1 MNITIDGRAS
11 TLYRGTGIGN
21 YTYQVLNNLN
31 QIDILNNYEVYISE
45 NSSLDLNLKNNF
57 SLKFSKPFTKNNFWE
72 DIKVPNEIDKNSN
85 LYHIPQNGIG
95 LLNNIAVPQIIT
107 LHDIIPLKM
116 PETVSH
122 NYLKIFDTELPKI
135 LNSIS
140 GIITVS
146 NYSKDDIHKTLGF
159 PKEKIFVTHLAAESQ
174 YKPLD
179 KSICKSFLKGN
190 YSINDDFILYV
201 GGFSPRKNISG
212 LIEAFSKA
220 LPSLP
225 STTKLVVIGRKGI
238 SYETY
243 KNRAITLGIE
253 DKVIFTGFIP
263 TKHMP
268 IFYNSASMLVYPS
281 FYEGFGLPPLEAM
294 ACGTPVISS
303 NLTSIPE
310 VVEDSTMLINPSDVS
325 DISKSIIELTNNID
339 FKNNLIQ
346 KGFLQSAKYNW
357 HNTAKETINA
367 YESTIELQ

>member
-31 QIDILNNYEVYISE
+31 QIDMLNNYNICITE
-45 NSSLDLNLKNNF
+45 NSTLDLNLKNNF
-57 SLKFSKPFTKNNFWE
+57 SLKFSKPFLKNNFWE
-72 DIKVPNEIDKNSN
+72 DIKIPNEIDTNSN

-95 LLNNIAVPQIIT
+95 LLDNIAVPQIIT

-116 PETVSH
+116 PETVSDA
-122 NYLKIFDTELPKI
+122 YLKIFDTELPKI

-174 YKPLD
+174 YKPLN
-179 KSICKSFLKGN
+179 KGVCKSFLKKIYN
-190 YSINDDFILYV
+190 INDDFILYV
-201 GGFSPRKNISG
+201 GGFSPRKNIAG

-225 STTKLVVIGRKGI
+225 TSTKLVVIGRKGI

-243 KNRAITLGIE
+243 KNRAISLGIS

-263 TKHMP
+263 TQHMP

-281 FYEGFGLPPLEAM
+281 FYEGFGLPPIEAM

-310 VVEDSTMLINPSDVS
+310 VVEDSTILINPSDVS

-339 FKNNLIQ
+339 FKNSLIE
-346 KGFLQSAKYNW
+346 KGFLQATKFNW
-357 HNTAKETINA
+357 HNTASETIKA
-367 YESTIELQ
+367 YESTIKSQ

>member
-1 MNITIDGRAS
+1 MNIAIDGRAS

-21 YTYQVLNNLN
+21 YTYQLLNNLN
-31 QIDILNNYEVYISE
+31 KIDTTHQYNVYISE
-45 NSSLDLNLKNNF
+45 NSKLDLNLKNNF
-57 SLKFSKPFTKNNFWE
+57 SLKFSEEFTKNNFWE
-72 DIKVPNEIDKNSN
+72 DIKSPNLIDVNSD

-95 LLNNIAVPQIIT
+95 ITNNSSIPQIIT

-116 PETVSH
+116 PETVSD
-122 NYLKIFDTELPKI
+122 NYLSIFDKELPKI

-179 KSICKSFLKGN
+179 KNTCKSFLKEN
-190 YSINDDFILYV
+190 YNLNDDYILYV
-201 GGFSPRKNISG
+201 GGFSPRKNILG
-212 LIEAFSKA
+212 LIDAFCTSY
-220 LPSLP
+220 PSLSP
-225 STTKLVVIGRKGI
+225 LTKLVVIGRKGV
-238 SYETY
+238 SYEIY
-243 KNRAITLGIE
+243 KNRAIALGIE

-263 TKHMP
+263 TNHMP
-268 IFYNSASMLVYPS
+268 IFYNSALMLVYPS
-281 FYEGFGLPPLEAM
+281 FYEGFGLPPIEAM

-310 VVEDSTMLINPSDVS
+310 VVDNSTMLINPSDVS
-325 DISKSIIELTNNID
+325 DISNSIIKLATDLD

-346 KGFLQSAKYNW
+346 KGLNQSAKFSW
-357 HNTAKETINA
+357 HKTARETINA
-367 YESTIELQ
+367 YENTIKLQ

>member
-21 YTYQVLNNLN
+21 YTYQLLNNIN
-31 QIDILNNYEVYISE
+31 QIDIVNQYNVYISE

-57 SLKFSKPFTKNNFWE
+57 SLKFSEEFTKNNFWE
-72 DIKVPNEIDKNSN
+72 DIKLPNLIDTNSN

-95 LLNNIAVPQIIT
+95 LSNNISVPQIIT

-116 PETVSH
+116 PETVSN

-146 NYSKDDIHKTLGF
+146 NYSKDDIHRTLGF

-174 YKPLD
+174 YKALD
-179 KSICKSFLKGN
+179 KKACKLFLKQHYNLDDN
-190 YSINDDFILYV
+190 YILYV
-201 GGFSPRKNISG
+201 GGFSPRKNILG
-212 LIEAFSKA
+212 LIDAFSKSIS
-220 LPSLP
+220 SLDP
-225 STTKLVVIGRKGI
+225 STKLIVIGRKGL

-243 KNRAITLGIE
+243 KSRAIALGIE
-253 DKVIFTGFIP
+253 DRVIFTGFIP
-263 TKHMP
+263 TNHMP
-268 IFYNSASMLVYPS
+268 IFYNSALMLVYPS
-281 FYEGFGLPPLEAM
+281 FYEGFGLPPIEAM

-310 VVEDSTMLINPSDVS
+310 VVENSTILINPADTL
-325 DISKSIIELTNNID
+325 DISDSIVKLATDLD
-339 FKNNLIQ
+339 FKNTLIQ
-346 KGFLQSAKYNW
+346 RGFNQSEKFSW
-357 HNTAKETINA
+357 HNTARETIKA
-367 YESTIELQ
+367 YENTIKLQ